1 MSLCLR
7 RTIPVVLA
15 SVSLIAAA
23 APGVN
28 ACEEPR
34 PRHCLAPSGGEDD
47 TTLLQ
52 GALERCSGARRAC
65 TVNLCKGVFPTGI
78 LRVRDFR
85 GTLRGAGPDKT
96 ILRALP
102 DLPTSEVA
110 MDFYRGDPFTEPKGP
125 WPYLVQL
132 VEGKARV
139 LDLAIE
145 IPAPSP
151 GSKPT
156 TGWNWFGFEFTA
168 LKGGLLLSGRDPVD
182 FTVRHVR
189 VEAGPYEEP
198 LEGATAAAQLGIS
211 CEGLVFDPEV
221 EAQYGPEAYPVFPVR
236 GTCRIVDSVFRGR
249 LTGTLLSETA
259 EVTALL
265 AGNDYRTST
274 AVTVADA
281 DRSHVAVLAN
291 RWRVD
296 GRGVRVDQNLDGPP
310 SQESAVVVSGNRGH
324 IAPSPDYYPG
334 AGLYFFDPPTPSNG
348 AGTTLRVT
356 RNRWTFGDG
365 DLSAPEGLNVS
376 GAGRLRI
383 LDNVLEGRVINGVAL
398 DNTTGCRVARNT
410 FAWQEADEGRDL
422 QLGSGTRGCLAILAP
437 EDRYRNQG
445 TDNRIV
451 TTGPADVL
459 SP

>member
-1 MSLCLR
+1 MSLDLR
-7 RTIPVVLA
+7 RTTPVVLA
-15 SVSLIAAA
+15 SVFLIAAA
-23 APGVN
+23 APRVN

-52 GALERCSGARRAC
+52 EALERCSGARRSC

-78 LRVRDFR
+78 LRVKDFR
-85 GTLRGAGPDKT
+85 GTLRGAGPEKT
-96 ILRALP
+96 VLRALP
-102 DLPTSEVA
+102 DLPTSKTEV
-110 MDFYRGDPFTEPKGP
+110 DFYRGDPFSDATDP
-125 WPYLVQL
+125 WPYLLQL
-132 VEGKARV
+132 VEGKARI

-156 TGWNWFGFEFTA
+156 NGWNWFGLAFTA

-189 VEAGPYEEP
+189 VEAGAYEEP
-198 LEGATAAAQLGIS
+198 FEGATAAAQLGVS
-211 CEGLVFDPEV
+211 CEGLLYDPEA
-221 EAQYGPEAYPVFPVR
+221 EELPGDYPVFPVR

-259 EVTALL
+259 EVKAFL
-265 AGNDYRTST
+265 AGNDYRSSA

-281 DRSHVAVLAN
+281 DRSRVAILGN
-291 RWRVD
+291 GWTVD
-296 GRGVRVDQNLDGPP
+296 SRGVQVQQNLDGLP
-310 SQESAVVVSGNRGH
+310 SQGSAIVVSGNRGR
-324 IAPSPDYYPG
+324 IAPSPDYYAG
-334 AGLYFFDPPTPSNG
+334 AGLYFFDVSPPADG

-365 DLSAPEGLNVS
+365 ELPAPEGLNVS
-376 GAGRLRI
+376 GAARLRI
-383 LDNVLEGRVINGVAL
+383 LDNVLDGRVINGIAV
-398 DNTTGCRVARNT
+398 DNTTGCRIARNR

-422 QLGSGTRGCLAILAP
+422 QLGSGTRDCLVVLSA
-437 EDRYRNQG
+437 EDRYTDQG
-445 TDNRIV
+445 TGNQIV
-451 TTGPADVL
+451 TTEPADA
-459 SP
+459 P